1 MRDVCE
7 GWESL
12 RLCPQL
18 YGTTTYLLYTMKK
31 ILICLMCLVAMV
43 SCAGGGDGTSALKEG
58 FQTPPLTAR
67 PGVYWYFMD
76 GNFSKDGITKDLESM
91 RDAGIG
97 YVIFL
102 EVGVGVPRGPVDFMS
117 EEWTELFRFA
127 VSECERL
134 DIQMILGIGPGWTGS
149 GGPWVE
155 ASRSMQ
161 HLVSSTT
168 RVSGGGK
175 VKVHLDVPAPNPP
188 FFGEGAFTPQM
199 KKDWEEYHQ
208 DVAVLAFPTPE
219 GSERIEDTQEK
230 ALYIRAPY
238 SSQPGVKQYL
248 RPEGVGAGKAE
259 DSAVNPADIVDLT
272 ALMTPD
278 GDLEW
283 DAPQGEWT
291 IMRFSSRNNGAATR
305 PAPLPGVG
313 MECDKFDREAL
324 FAHFEHFTDKLF
336 EAVGDR
342 SDSFGGIKYLHMD
355 SWEMG
360 AQNWTA
366 SFREEFRKRRGYDPQ
381 PYYPV
386 YSGIIVGDR
395 EISERFLFDVRLT
408 AQELTIENHSLA
420 VKEYA
425 HRHGALL
432 SIEPYDMNPT
442 QDMELAVSADVPMAE
457 FWADGYGF
465 NTAFGA
471 AEGSSAAHLIGCD
484 VVPAEAFTSHL
495 DAWRQYPGMLK
506 NQTDWAFGAGISRL
520 MFHTFQHQCLAD
532 TLRPG
537 MTMGPYGVHWDRG
550 QTWWPMSVGYHT
562 YVARSQFLLQQG
574 RTVADILYL
583 NPESVPH
590 VFRAPDS
597 AYDGPQ
603 SNMPDRKG
611 YSFDACP
618 PSMLYKAK
626 VKDGRVVFPSGA
638 SYAVL
643 ILPEWPTA
651 TPQYLEKIYSL
662 VKAGATVVGNP
673 PAAAPGLADYPAC
686 DEEVAEWVSRI
697 WGDSSQNVRSVGKG
711 KVVLMK
717 GEADNLYQP
726 YGQTMDLLSSMGLAM
741 DFSASPSDLR
751 YTHRRTKDA
760 EIYFVSNRSAERNTF
775 RCSFRVGGMVP
786 EIWDPMTGKTYSVNQ
801 VYEAGGCTS
810 ISLPLDAYQSC
821 FVVFSKEGTGAAEA
835 YPSSAGEKTL
845 CTVDGP
851 WTLTFDPEWGRE
863 EPLVMDSL
871 CDWTLCEDPLVK
883 YYSGTAEYRTAFNV
897 EGDVPS
903 SCKLDL
909 GDVSVMARVNLNG
922 EDLGI
927 LWVAPWTVDISGK
940 LRQGENTLSIE
951 VVNLWQNRMVGDLR
965 GEPGKRRTYT
975 TWNHYTAEDPLL
987 KSGLLGPVRVV
998 AQ

>member
-1 MRDVCE
+1 
-7 GWESL
+7 
-12 RLCPQL
+12 
-18 YGTTTYLLYTMKK
+18 MKK
-31 ILICLMCLVAMV
+31 FLFYLMCLAALSGCVRGSGNV
-43 SCAGGGDGTSALKEG
+43 LALKDG

-76 GNFSKDGITKDLESM
+76 GNFSREGITKDLEAMSE
-91 RDAGIG
+91 AGIG

-117 EEWTELFRFA
+117 DEWTELFKFA

-149 GGPWVE
+149 GGPWVKGVQ
-155 ASRSMQ
+155 SMQ
-161 HLVSSTT
+161 HLVSSSAK
-168 RVSGGGK
+168 VSGGKK
-175 VKVHLDVPAPNPP
+175 VKVHLDVPAANPP

-199 KKDWEEYHQ
+199 KKDWEEYHK
-208 DVAVLAFPTPE
+208 DVAVLAFPTPQ
-219 GSERIEDTQEK
+219 GDERIEDTQEK

-238 SSQPGVKQYL
+238 SSQPGVKEYL
-248 RPEGVGAGKAE
+248 MPEGVGADMATA
-259 DSAVNPADIVDLT
+259 SAVNPDDIIDLT
-272 ALMTPD
+272 AMMTPE

-283 DAPQGEWT
+283 DAPQGDWT

-324 FAHFEHFTDKLF
+324 RAHFANFTDKLF
-336 EAVGDR
+336 AAVGDK
-342 SDSFGGIKYLHMD
+342 SDCFGGIKYLHMD

-366 SFREEFRKRRGYDPQ
+366 SFREEFKKRRGYDPQ

-386 YSGIIVGDR
+386 YSGVIIGDR
-395 EISERFLFDVRLT
+395 QISERFLFDVRLT

-425 HRHGALL
+425 HSHGALL

-442 QDMELAVSADVPMAE
+442 QDLELAVSADVPMAE
-457 FWADGYGF
+457 FWANGFGF

-506 NQTDWAFGAGISRL
+506 DQTDWAFGAGISRL
-520 MFHTFQHQCLAD
+520 MFHTFQHQCLPD
-532 TLRPG
+532 SLRPG

-562 YVARSQFLLQQG
+562 YVARSQYLLQQG

-603 SNMPDRKG
+603 STMPDRKA
-611 YSFDACP
+611 YNFDACP

-626 VKDGRVVFPSGA
+626 VKDGKVFFPSGA
-638 SYAVL
+638 SYEVL
-643 ILPEWPTA
+643 VLPAWPTA
-651 TPQYLEKIYSL
+651 TEAYLGKIYSL
-662 VKAGATVVGNP
+662 VKDGATLVGTP
-673 PAAAPGLADYPAC
+673 PATAPGLTGYPEC
-686 DEEVAEWVSRI
+686 DERVASLVKDI
-697 WGDSSQNVRSVGKG
+697 WGDFSEGTRKVGKG
-711 KVVLMK
+711 TVVLM
-717 GEADNLYQP
+717 EDEPDNLYQP
-726 YGQTMDLLSSMGLAM
+726 YDKTASLLASMGVAP
-741 DFSASPSDLR
+741 DFTAAPSDVR
-751 YTHRRTKDA
+751 YTHRKTPDA
-760 EIYFVSNRSAERNTF
+760 EIYFLSNRTDSRETIRCTF
-775 RCSFRVGGMVP
+775 RVSGMTP
-786 EIWDPMTGKTYSVNQ
+786 EIWDPMTGRTYSVAEISDDG
-801 VYEAGGCTS
+801 VCTS
-810 ISLPLDAYQSC
+810 FDISFEGFQSC
-821 FVVFSKEGTGAAEA
+821 FVVFSAEGSGATEP
-835 YPSSAGEKTL
+835 YPGACVEKTV
-845 CTVDGP
+845 CNVDGP
-851 WTLTFDPEWGRE
+851 WTVRFDPEWGRE
-863 EPLVMDSL
+863 EPLQMDSL
-871 CDWTLCEDPLVK
+871 MDWTLCGDPLVK
-883 YYSGTAEYRTAFNV
+883 YYSGTAEYRTTFTI
-897 EGDVPS
+897 EGEVPS
-903 SCKLDL
+903 GCRLDL
-909 GDVSVMARVNLNG
+909 GDVSVMAHVRLNG

-927 LWVAPWTVDISGK
+927 VWVAPWTVDVSGA
-940 LRQGENTLSIE
+940 LRQGTNELSIE
-951 VVNLWQNRMVGDLR
+951 VVNLWQNRLVGDLR

-975 TWNHYTAEDPLL
+975 TWNHYTAEDPILP
-987 KSGLLGPVRVV
+987 SGLHGPVRIVS
-998 AQ
+998 AL